1 MPIGRTSP
9 SKVALDRSSSSK
21 DGCVSAPP
29 LTQNLRIQ
37 SSGAICSQIPGLS
50 RNMDGPSRTEA
61 SSSPWRP
68 KGVRIRSYKAWWM
81 AAVKRQLHG
90 VCQGPS
96 HRLSLWKVLQRP
108 AQIYQKGW
116 SLTRSAFREDFSPRV
131 IKREDQAWQ
140 QTISWES
147 CQVITHSVRQNI
159 YCLMKLS
166 LSAGK
171 QSLDRCAGGG
181 VEGRWARRR
190 QSKKT
195 GKNFKL

>member
-1 MPIGRTSP
+1 MPIGRMSP
-9 SKVALDRSSSSK
+9 SKVALHRSSSSK
-21 DGCVSAPP
+21 DGCVST

-68 KGVRIRSYKAWWM
+68 KGFRIQSYKAWWM
-81 AAVKRQLHG
+81 AAVKRQLHR

-96 HRLSLWKVLQRP
+96 HRLRCEKFCSGRRK
-108 AQIYQKGW
+108 YTKGW
-116 SLTRSAFREDFSPRV
+116 SLTHSAFREAFSPRV

-140 QTISWES
+140 QTISWEP
-147 CQVITHSVRQNI
+147 CQVITHSVKQNI

-166 LSAGK
+166 LFVGK
-171 QSLDRCAGGG
+171 QRLDRCAGGG
-181 VEGRWARRR
+181 VEARWA
-190 QSKKT
+190 
-195 GKNFKL
+195 